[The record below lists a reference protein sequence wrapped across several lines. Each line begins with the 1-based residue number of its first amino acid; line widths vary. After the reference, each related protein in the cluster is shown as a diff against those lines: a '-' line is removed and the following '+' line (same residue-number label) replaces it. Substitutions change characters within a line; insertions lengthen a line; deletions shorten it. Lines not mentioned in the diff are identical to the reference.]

1 MTFGFVTSP
10 WSIKIEA
17 KHKATTQQQ
26 SSERH
31 KVSDMNLLSILIR
44 SRNAWFKLIVFYCV
58 RPARGSGAGAQDC
71 SWYCVTIH
79 VFMTE
84 RNVTKQIRA
93 RLLASEMETQPGRTL
108 LAWLGVSR
116 ERDGFLLLP
125 IVRGS
130 ELPGLA

>member
-1 MTFGFVTSP
+1 
-10 WSIKIEA
+10 
-17 KHKATTQQQ
+17 
-26 SSERH
+26 
-31 KVSDMNLLSILIR
+31 MNLLSILIR

-84 RNVTKQIRA
+84 KNVTKQIRA

-125 IVRGS
+125 IVSLGS